1 MPYKSQNLKIAGTSH
16 DRRRRLTD
24 KQKDEI
30 NALKGSI
37 SVSRCAKLYEV
48 SKRTIQFLW
57 YPERL
62 ERNKQLRQERGG
74 FRQYYDKIKHREY
87 IKEHRRYK
95 HELYKKQELNETA

>member
-30 NALKGSI
+30 NALKDSI
-37 SVSRCAKLYEV
+37 SVTSCAKIYGV

-74 FRQYYDKIKHREY
+74 HHQYYDKEKHREY
-87 IKEHRRYK
+87 IKQHR
-95 HELYKKQELNETA
+95 HHKQELYLKGFRNE